1 MNSALFVSL
10 ATALSASLAIAQVT
24 IPPHSAIYNGFTRGY
39 TFTAQTQFLINQL
52 ELPLDALQAG
62 DTAGFLVR
70 VNGAIVFRSVGNATA
85 AIPANIIVNNGDVVD
100 VMGNWSP
107 AVTGNFSAH
116 NSYTASMTNFA
127 TSILGVPHTIQRSG
141 WQWDIG
147 DPNYLSGTFLPPTT
161 GQMGRV
167 FIYAVPLAGLFPNFT
182 ADVTGGVTPL
192 TVNFTDQSYS
202 SAPGGVLAW
211 AWDFDGDTV
220 IDSTLQNPTWVY
232 TTCGSY
238 NVSLTVFDST
248 FPPATLTRTAYINTD
263 RIAANFTSQV
273 IGPLLVQFTDT
284 SSMPATSW
292 SWDLD
297 GDLVPDSTVQNPVW
311 IYPNANPVNV
321 TLTVTRLCAPP
332 STITKSIVPLQTLSH
347 NVAPNNGL
355 GTGASVYFDLD
366 VTNPAGVNLNA
377 MDVFGSVVNV
387 PFTVD
392 LYVKPGTHR
401 TFEGTA
407 ALWVKAGTASGTS
420 ASANTLPSHAA
431 FPQALYLPPGLHGIK
446 LHYIGTGPRYRNI
459 TATTTVSNGDLAMTL
474 GVSRGSTVANPWG
487 GSNIDLRA
495 WSGTLYYGTH
505 NITGLAGFGSF
516 GPGCAGSLGVSHL
529 AANLPQLG
537 STLNLSVNNLP
548 QSIAIMMIGFS
559 NTFSPFGPL
568 PLDVTTF
575 GAPGCFG
582 RVSPDV
588 TVLLLG
594 AGNTAVWP
602 FAIPNDPTLS
612 GLRLFNQAFVLDP
625 GFNTL
630 GAVLSDAAAFII
642 GT

>member
-1 MNSALFVSL
+1 MRGDLGGGETGTVRRMDRASGRVQRREADEAGALAREGWPARQHRRPQEREGAGDCEPLARSRHAAGSESLLPLRFPRPLPFARAIFLWSVAAAVGPARPHLSSHDYPSRPRSTQPTMNSALFVSL

-273 IGPLLVQFTDT
+273 IGPLLVQF
-284 SSMPATSW
+284 
-292 SWDLD
+292 
-297 GDLVPDSTVQNPVW
+297 
-311 IYPNANPVNV
+311 
-321 TLTVTRLCAPP
+321 
-332 STITKSIVPLQTLSH
+332 
-347 NVAPNNGL
+347 
-355 GTGASVYFDLD
+355 
-366 VTNPAGVNLNA
+366 
-377 MDVFGSVVNV
+377 
-387 PFTVD
+387 
-392 LYVKPGTHR
+392 
-401 TFEGTA
+401 
-407 ALWVKAGTASGTS
+407 
-420 ASANTLPSHAA
+420 
-431 FPQALYLPPGLHGIK
+431 
-446 LHYIGTGPRYRNI
+446 
-459 TATTTVSNGDLAMTL
+459 
-474 GVSRGSTVANPWG
+474 
-487 GSNIDLRA
+487 
-495 WSGTLYYGTH
+495 
-505 NITGLAGFGSF
+505 
-516 GPGCAGSLGVSHL
+516 
-529 AANLPQLG
+529 
-537 STLNLSVNNLP
+537 
-548 QSIAIMMIGFS
+548 
-559 NTFSPFGPL
+559 
-568 PLDVTTF
+568 
-575 GAPGCFG
+575 
-582 RVSPDV
+582 
-588 TVLLLG
+588 
-594 AGNTAVWP
+594 
-602 FAIPNDPTLS
+602 
-612 GLRLFNQAFVLDP
+612 
-625 GFNTL
+625 
-630 GAVLSDAAAFII
+630 
-642 GT
+642 